1 MKKNNY
7 NNSLDNNIDNE
18 EIKKLYNYII
28 NKQKQGIPLNKI
40 FLNSNEDN
48 NKIDS
53 RENFSN
59 DEIFYIITCLI
70 KKPNKTPEEQYIIK
84 SYLYILDK
92 FINIFKDLK
101 FSLDDLM
108 DKIANSLKIEYFVSN
123 SLICRE
129 GDKGDKVYII
139 LKGSIS
145 ILILKKKLAKMN
157 KKNYLKF
164 LLLLILF
171 QEFSL
176 LNKIITINKD
186 KFYIE
191 EKEIIC
197 LFYFFKLYKLLIKY
211 EIMNINQEKYI
222 QRFFEENSNKVIIEK
237 IYKKTSYDIES
248 ALNILNLKEEAI
260 QNIYNFFDKI
270 VDDINNEYMNENIK
284 NEKNIILPKNNK
296 IDFLINSNIIPN
308 SIINNISIEKYIS
321 RINPFN
327 YFFDIDINSNNNN
340 NINNPEDDNLYKE
353 ITLYIYTQVVTL
365 SDGNIFGEVALL
377 NSSQKRTA
385 SIISITPVYLGIL
398 TKNVYTNYLKTTQ
411 DKIRSNNIQFFLKN
425 PLFKGI
431 SQIIFESKYLNMFKN
446 LELKKNKTL
455 FEKNSIR
462 NSIFFIKKGECEI
475 EISCSFKEMD
485 KILNYLKNKKEE
497 DEEDFLEKTK
507 KDKKLFRYLKDN
519 KNFYNYYFNE
529 KHSFKFC
536 YLKDNEIIGIDD
548 FILYDNKYYCECK
561 VISNNLIYFEL
572 TENFF
577 ENLKKELIINK
588 NIKDFKNLKQNML
601 YKKLLNIKNTLI
613 GKEINKIN
621 IEDNEQNQIIEK
633 NKFKL
638 LKSKLV
644 LPIMEKQIINKDI
657 IKQIYNNEEN
667 KNLKK
672 KKSNFFNIN
681 YDYDKIKTNNLRYFS
696 PDNNNKYNSVYFNDN
711 NKNNLLSFSNH
722 KKNYSSYLNSTRK
735 TNSNINNEKDL
746 LKHSSIFIPNI
757 RKKQFLIKSNPL
769 KIMEKKYQSNR
780 VLNTEQNFYYKNFNI
795 FKNIIN
801 NNKNNIE
808 SNKNNKNNNNIIRLK
823 LNIPFIDILSLDNWA
838 KNIIEKKKINTSNI
852 N

>member
-1 MKKNNY
+1 MKKNN
-7 NNSLDNNIDNE
+7 NNSLDNNIDHE

-28 NKQKQGIPLNKI
+28 NKQKQGISLKKI

-48 NKIDS
+48 FKIDN
-53 RENFSN
+53 ENNYSE
-59 DEIFYIITCLI
+59 DEIFSLIICLM
-70 KKPNKTPEEQYIIK
+70 KKPTKTPEEQFIIK

-108 DKIANSLKIEYFVSN
+108 DKIANSLKIEYFLSN
-123 SLICRE
+123 SLICKE

-157 KKNYLKF
+157 KKNYIKF

-176 LNKIITINKD
+176 LNKIISINKE
-186 KFYIE
+186 KFFIE

-197 LFYFFKLYKLLIKY
+197 LFYFFKLYKLLEKY
-211 EIMNINQEKYI
+211 EIMNINRDKFI
-222 QRFFEENSNKVIIEK
+222 KRFFDDANQDISEK
-237 IYKKTSYDIES
+237 IFKKIGFDIES
-248 ALNILNLKEEAI
+248 ALNILKLKEEGI

-270 VDDINNEYMNENIK
+270 VDDINNEYINQNINNENQNDK
-284 NEKNIILPKNNK
+284 IIFPKNSNK
-296 IDFLINSNIIPN
+296 IDFLLNLNIIPN
-308 SIINNISIEKYIS
+308 SIINNISVDKYIS
-321 RINPFN
+321 RINPFD
-327 YFFDIDINSNNNN
+327 YFSDIDINSNNNN
-340 NINNPEDDNLYKE
+340 NINNPEDDLKFLE
-353 ITLYIYTQVVTL
+353 ITIFVYSQVVTL

-377 NSSQKRTA
+377 TTSQKRTA
-385 SIISITPVYLGIL
+385 SIITITPVYLGIL

-411 DKIRSNNIQFFLKN
+411 DKIRSSNIQFFLKN

-431 SQIIFESKYLNMFKN
+431 SQIIFEGKYLNMFKN
-446 LELKKNKTL
+446 LELKKTEIL

-475 EISCSFKEMD
+475 EMNCTFKEMD
-485 KILNYLKNKKEE
+485 KILNYLQNKKEE
-497 DEEDFLEKTK
+497 EEEDFLEKTK
-507 KDKKLFRYLKDN
+507 KNKKLFRYLKDN

-548 FILYDNKYYCECK
+548 FILEDNKYYCECK
-561 VISNNLIYFEL
+561 VISNNFLYFEL

-577 ENLKKELIINK
+577 ENLKKESFINK
-588 NIKDFKNLKQNML
+588 NIKNFKNLKQKML

-613 GKEINKIN
+613 GKETNKIN
-621 IEDNEQNQIIEK
+621 IEENEQNQIVEK
-633 NKFKL
+633 NKYKN

-657 IKQIYNNEEN
+657 IKQIYNEEN
-667 KNLKK
+667 KNIKNKK
-672 KKSNFFNIN
+672 TNFFNIN
-681 YDYDKIKTNNLRYFS
+681 YYDNDKIQRNNLRYFS
-696 PDNNNKYNSVYFNDN
+696 PIDNIYNSYYINDN
-711 NKNNLLSFSNH
+711 NNLLSLSKH
-722 KKNYSSYLNSTRK
+722 TKNYSTNLNTMRK
-735 TNSNINNEKDL
+735 VTNIIDNEKNVF
-746 LKHSSIFIPNI
+746 KHSSIFIPNI
-757 RKKQFLIKSNPL
+757 RKKKFLIKSNPL

-780 VLNTEQNFYYKNFNI
+780 VLNTEENFYYKNFKIFNNI
-795 FKNIIN
+795 L
-801 NNKNNIE
+801 NKENNIE
-808 SNKNNKNNNNIIRLK
+808 SNKDNKKKNNNNHIRLK

-838 KNIIEKKKINTSNI
+838 KSTIEKMKIVK
-852 N
+852 